1 MRSELTEILLT
12 KQYGYELANIQ
23 FEEDGVNAIF
33 TTGELVTGSV
43 VIGSD
48 GPRSRIRKVILGT
61 EADVTPMEIVHSNV
75 AITYGDAEKAK
86 FVRSSHPVFSFAVK
100 PGLLSFLSSRSLFTY
115 K

>member
-48 GPRSRIRKVILGT
+48 GPRSRIRKVILVWPLRT
-61 EADVTPMEIVHSNV
+61 EMPRRQNLCEVPILCLVLPSNPDYCHSYQV
-75 AITYGDAEKAK
+75 G
-86 FVRSSHPVFSFAVK
+86 H
-100 PGLLSFLSSRSLFTY
+100 FLRINE
-115 K
+115 